1 MRNIGMNQAVLEVTF
16 QPLSSR
22 CAIKACCSRS
32 GEPHMSLQVPHF
44 PYLLTAA
51 TGRPAF
57 GDPCP
62 PLPVA
67 DTSRALPGPSLV
79 IHRI

>member
-1 MRNIGMNQAVLEVTF
+1 MRNIGMNQAVFEVTF

-22 CAIKACCSRS
+22 FAMKECCSRS
-32 GEPHMSLQVPHF
+32 RDAHMSLQVPHF
-44 PYLLTAA
+44 AYLLTAA
-51 TGRPAF
+51 TCRIAP
-57 GDPCP
+57 GDPCH

-67 DTSRALPGPSLV
+67 DTSRALSGPSLV